1 MLTTAHHGFV
11 LASAAVGLAL
21 ALLALWRSGASW
33 LRYRNPVDV
42 ALSVAALM
50 WLSHLVVSTAVI
62 YVGSPQQAAYVTHVG
77 LQLLLISVGFFLL
90 TVAGMITTEIYL
102 LLAVQAVV
110 GSAALYWSHW
120 GGSAQAQAHQIWI
133 ATNLWSG
140 ILLTLAV
147 AHRVYVNR
155 SYKCWLALAGSIVGF
170 GISIDHVFLAPEAEV
185 IATLWRLFY
194 AAFLLVVWHLVVH
207 RVGPSN
213 PQYIPST
220 DSQNSTGFE
229 SNTGFESIT
238 GFWHDQEVAA
248 SAVAIERR
256 RIAQDLHDGVAS
268 QIVSI
273 LSSLDS
279 HTPQQQAVALA
290 LEQCLLDLKMAVD
303 AIDSVDDNV
312 IEALGSLR
320 YRVQHSL
327 DKLGI
332 RMAWKVEICDELE
345 AVRGVQAQ
353 QVLRIAQE
361 CLSNV
366 MRHANASAVKVICRF
381 VPETKSLLM
390 EVRDNGQ
397 GITTSKDGGRGAG
410 KGLKGMRRRAQ
421 AMGGEL
427 VISSK
432 AGAGTRVRLS
442 LPATANASATL
453 MGHRGTGWGH

>member
-1 MLTTAHHGFV
+1 M
-11 LASAAVGLAL
+11 GLVL
-21 ALLALWRSGASW
+21 ALLALWASW
-33 LRYRNPVDV
+33 GVWLRHRNPVDV

-90 TVAGMITTEIYL
+90 TVAGVITTEIYL
-102 LLAVQAVV
+102 ILAVQAVV

-120 GGSAQAQAHQIWI
+120 GSSAQTQAHQIWI
-133 ATNLWSG
+133 AINLWSG

-147 AHRVYVNR
+147 AHRVYLNR
-155 SYKCWLALAGSIVGF
+155 SYKCWLALAGSIVGL

-185 IATLWRLFY
+185 IATLWQIFY
-194 AAFLLVVWHLVVH
+194 AAFLLVVWHLVSH

-213 PQYIPST
+213 PQSISSA
-220 DSQNSTGFE
+220 DSHSIAGFE
-229 SNTGFESIT
+229 SMTGFKSVT
-238 GFWHDQEVAA
+238 GFGHDQEVAA

-256 RIAQDLHDGVAS
+256 RIAQDLHDGVGS
-268 QIVSI
+268 QIVNI

-279 HTPQQQAVALA
+279 RAPQQKAVALA
-290 LEQCLLDLKMAVD
+290 LEQCLVDLKMTVD
-303 AIDSVDDNV
+303 GIDSVDDNV
-312 IEALGSLR
+312 LEALGRLR

-361 CLSNV
+361 CLANV

-381 VPETKSLLM
+381 VPETKRLLM

-410 KGLKGMRRRAQ
+410 KGLEGMRRRAQ
-421 AMGGEL
+421 ALGGEL
-427 VISSK
+427 LISSK

-442 LPATANASATL
+442 LPAAANASATL
-453 MGHRGTGWGH
+453 MGHPGTGWGH

>member
-1 MLTTAHHGFV
+1 MVSTAHHGFV

-21 ALLALWRSGASW
+21 ALLALWRSGAPW

-42 ALSVAALM
+42 AFSVAALM
-50 WLSHLVVSTAVI
+50 WLTHLVVSTAVI
-62 YVGSPQQAAYVTHVG
+62 YVGSPQQAAYVTHAG

-102 LLAVQAVV
+102 LLAVQAIV
-110 GSAALYWSHW
+110 GSSALYWSHW

-147 AHRVYVNR
+147 AHRVYLNR
-155 SYKCWLALAGSIVGF
+155 SYECWLALAGSIVGF
-170 GISIDHVFLAPEAEV
+170 GIFIDHGFLAPEAKV
-185 IATLWRLFY
+185 IATLWQSFY
-194 AAFLLVVWHLVVH
+194 AAFLLIVWHLVVH
-207 RVGPSN
+207 GVGPSN
-213 PQYIPST
+213 PRYIPST
-220 DSQNSTGFE
+220 DSQNSTGLW
-229 SNTGFESIT
+229 N
-238 GFWHDQEVAA
+238 DPEVVA
-248 SAVAIERR
+248 SAVASERR

-279 HTPQQQAVALA
+279 HTPQQQAVVLA
-290 LEQCLLDLKMAVD
+290 LEQCLLDLKMTVD
-303 AIDSVDDNV
+303 AIDSANDNV

-327 DKLGI
+327 DKLNI
-332 RMAWKVEICDELE
+332 RMVWKVEICDELE

-361 CLSNV
+361 CMANV
-366 MRHANASAVKVICRF
+366 MRHANASEVKVICRF
-381 VPETKSLLM
+381 VPETNSLLM

-410 KGLKGMRRRAQ
+410 KGLKGMRRRSQ
-421 AMGGEL
+421 AIGGEL

-442 LPATANASATL
+442 LPATANAAATL
-453 MGHRGTGWGH
+453 MGHRGTGWAP